1 MAEMKCPS
9 CGGTDFVRYLV
20 DGEFGG
26 KVRPI
31 PDFDSFLC
39 LSCGRVELYV
49 DPVVLDSV
57 KKRKEKAERTKKEID
72 GIENKIVSCY
82 MEMKRLE
89 KEVSEGDASVTD
101 RLAEVRKQIGELK
114 SVKASLLF
122 DYDPIE

>member
-1 MAEMKCPS
+1 M
-9 CGGTDFVRYLV
+9 RYLV

-26 KVRPI
+26 KERPI

-57 KKRKEKAERTKKEID
+57 KKRKEKAEKTEKEID
-72 GIENKIVSCY
+72 AIEKKIVLCY

-89 KEVSEGDASVTD
+89 KEVSEGDVSVTD

>member
-1 MAEMKCPS
+1 M
-9 CGGTDFVRYLV
+9 RYLV
-20 DGEFGG
+20 ADEFGG

-39 LSCGRVELYV
+39 LTCGRVELYV
-49 DPVVLDSV
+49 DPFVLDSV
-57 KKRKEKAERTKKEID
+57 KERKEKAERTKKEID
-72 GIENKIVSCY
+72 AIEKKIVSCY

-89 KEVSEGDASVTD
+89 KGVSEGDASVTD
-101 RLAEVRKQIGELK
+101 RLAEVKKQFGELK

>member
-20 DGEFGG
+20 ADEFGR
-26 KVRPI
+26 KERPI
-31 PDFDSFLC
+31 LGFDSFLC
-39 LSCGRVELYV
+39 LTCGRVELYV
-49 DPVVLDSV
+49 DPGVLHSV
-57 KKRKEKAERTKKEID
+57 KERKEKAERTEKEID
-72 GIENKIVSCY
+72 EIEKKIVSCY

-89 KEVSEGDASVTD
+89 KAVSEGDASVTD
-101 RLAEVRKQIGELK
+101 RLAEVKKQIGELK

>member
-20 DGEFGG
+20 ADEFGG

-39 LSCGRVELYV
+39 LTCGRVELYV
-49 DPVVLDSV
+49 DPFVLDSV
-57 KKRKEKAERTKKEID
+57 KELKEKSERTEKDID
-72 GIENKIVSCY
+72 RIEKRIVSCY

-89 KEVSEGDASVTD
+89 KAVSEGDASVTD
-101 RLAEVRKQIGELK
+101 RLAEVKKQIGELK